1 MKPGY
6 AFKKAVELIAFEK
19 GVRDKSPNMPSSK
32 ALRGAIATWKNKLEN
47 KYRPRL
53 DESKIVFQKTI
64 QKENIGD
71 DRPFLRVEGQYH
83 SKRIGNDIRD
93 VIYGFGGEDMK
104 TGSPKLLEIS
114 DDEIDE
120 MHEIASQLGI
130 EKNPKTWNK
139 VFEQSDLDV
148 EVWTE
153 KYL

>member
-1 MKPGY
+1 MKKGY
-6 AFKKAVELIAFEK
+6 AFKKAVEIIAFEK
-19 GVRDKSPNMPSSK
+19 GIRDKKPNIPSSK
-32 ALRGAIATWKNKLEN
+32 AMRGAIATWKNKLEN

-53 DESKIVFQKTI
+53 DESKKAFQKAMI
-64 QKENIGD
+64 KEEIGI

-120 MHEIASQLGI
+120 MHEIASQLKD
-130 EKNPKTWNK
+130 ENKPKIWNK
-139 VFEQSDLDV
+139 AFKQSDLDV
-148 EVWTE
+148 EVWAE
-153 KYL
+153 RYL

>member
-19 GVRDKSPNMPSSK
+19 GVRDKPPNMPSSK
-32 ALRGAIATWKNKLEN
+32 AMRGAIATWKNKLDN

-53 DESKIVFQKTI
+53 DESKKVFQKTMI
-64 QKENIGD
+64 KEKIGI

-130 EKNPKTWNK
+130 EKNPKIWNK

-148 EVWTE
+148 EVWAE
-153 KYL
+153 RYL